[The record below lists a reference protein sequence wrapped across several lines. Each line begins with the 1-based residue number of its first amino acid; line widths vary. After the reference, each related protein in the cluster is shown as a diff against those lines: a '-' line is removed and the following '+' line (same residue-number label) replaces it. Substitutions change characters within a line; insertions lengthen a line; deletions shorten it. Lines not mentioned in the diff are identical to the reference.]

1 MADNEFLR
9 RFQQGRLRT
18 GEKDSAEP
26 RESAGPQTI
35 DEAIAQHPFPD
46 AAKEYA
52 AIDGN
57 HLYILKGRQGMPVI
71 QSWRAELARAGFTID
86 IVECDMEALAQV
98 RSSVAQSSEANLSAV
113 RQVRRIVAQAVQ
125 EKASDIHFS
134 LHGEAG
140 KGHMSVQFRVRGTV
154 EDRMQFPF
162 SEGSQ
167 MIRAMFQGMAAVS
180 DASFRETE
188 DQHAV
193 IVNPAL
199 LRSDAGEDLGL
210 SGIRL
215 ARAPLYDGMNLAARL
230 LYRLEKPREDA
241 DLLEQLGYSKRQR
254 HILYRL
260 ARQTM
265 GINPF
270 TGPTGSG
277 KSTTLAQMIHSI
289 LRMRH
294 GVRIITIE
302 DPVEYVFGT
311 DYVWQYLIANANTDE
326 EKNRA
331 FSGKLKTALRQ
342 DPDIVVVGEIRG
354 LEVAKEAIN
363 ASITGHQV
371 WTTLHVSDPFMI
383 VQRLVAMGVDGF
395 YLQDPKM
402 LSSLIAQRLVKTLC
416 QHCAI
421 PADEQSVRAQGVD
434 IEDWEAIKTW
444 VTPEFPLE
452 GVRLKGPGCAHCRGT
467 GIAGRTV
474 VSQVVPTD
482 EDLLI
487 AMVNEGPMAAR
498 RSYLARPDAE
508 IPMEAHAVLK
518 VLAGKTDPRFVAEML
533 GPIEPR
539 PEALRAL
546 TREDL

>member
-1 MADNEFLR
+1 MVGFSVGGGTLGRRPSEKSEF
-9 RFQQGRLRT
+9 
-18 GEKDSAEP
+18 SAPTFE
-26 RESAGPQTI
+26 ELLVS
-35 DEAIAQHPFPD
+35 HPFPES
-46 AAKEYA
+46 AKEYA
-52 AIDGN
+52 VVDGK
-57 HLYILKGRQGMPVI
+57 HLYVLRGRQGTPVI
-71 QSWRAELARAGFTID
+71 QSWRAEMARAGFPVEVT
-86 IVECDMEALAQV
+86 ECDMEVLDQV
-98 RSSVAQSSEANLSAV
+98 RQTTSHAFEANLSAI
-113 RQVRRIVAQAVQ
+113 RQVRRIVAQAVA

-134 LHGEAG
+134 LHGEDG
-140 KGHMSVQFRVRGTV
+140 KGYLSVQFRVRGTV
-154 EDRMQFPF
+154 EDRLQFPY

-167 MIRAMFQGMAAVS
+167 MIRAMFQGMAAVT
-180 DASFRETE
+180 DAAFRETE

-199 LRSDAGEDLGL
+199 LRTDSGEDLGL

-241 DLLEQLGYSKRQR
+241 DLLAQLGYSGRQR
-254 HILYRL
+254 RILYRL

-294 GVRIITIE
+294 GARIITIE
-302 DPVEYVFGT
+302 DPVEYVF
-311 DYVWQYLIANANTDE
+311 DSDFVWQYRIANANTDE

-342 DPDIVVVGEIRG
+342 DPDIIMVGEIRG

-383 VQRLVAMGVDGF
+383 IQRLVAMGVDGF

-416 QHCAI
+416 PHCAI
-421 PADEQSVRAQGVD
+421 PVDDRLALEQGVD
-434 IEDWEAIKTW
+434 PEDWAKLKTW
-444 VTPEFPLE
+444 ATPDFPMD

-474 VSQVVPTD
+474 VSQVIPTD
-482 EDLLI
+482 EELLI
-487 AMVNEGPMAAR
+487 TMVNEGPMPAR
-498 RSYLARPDAE
+498 RKYLANPDAE
-508 IPMEAHAVLK
+508 LPMEAHAVLK
-518 VLAGKTDPRFVAEML
+518 ILSGKTDPRFVAEML
-533 GPIEPR
+533 GPIEERPR
-539 PEALRAL
+539 DLRAFTL
-546 TREDL
+546 EDL